1 MTDIYDE
8 LDPVVDDGPDADIV
22 DFAAP
27 IDTADKP
34 GYIVVINTNPSGW
47 RGARVQTD
55 DRFLQNQTLKAYA
68 WSSTVSGQDYQPD
81 DQACDAS
88 GGTQVFAP
96 PRGYAVFSVNG
107 LTAPTGMVI
116 QNQGTATIY
125 VGGTAP
131 AATGGVSVP
140 LTAGQA
146 MWISGSAQTLSA
158 VTSAGNASVIA
169 GLASVAAVI

>member
-1 MTDIYDE
+1 MA
-8 LDPVVDDGPDADIV
+8 LFDA
-22 DFAAP
+22 
-27 IDTADKP
+27 
-34 GYIVVINTNPSGW
+34 GSS
-47 RGARVQTD
+47 
-55 DRFLQNQTLKAYA
+55 AYQGTTVT
-68 WSSTVSGQDYQPD
+68 SSV
-81 DQACDAS
+81 
-88 GGTQVFAP
+88 TQ
-96 PRGYAVFSVNG
+96 VFSVNG

-131 AATGGVSVP
+131 ASSGGVSVP

-158 VTSAGNASVIA
+158 ITSAGNASVIA